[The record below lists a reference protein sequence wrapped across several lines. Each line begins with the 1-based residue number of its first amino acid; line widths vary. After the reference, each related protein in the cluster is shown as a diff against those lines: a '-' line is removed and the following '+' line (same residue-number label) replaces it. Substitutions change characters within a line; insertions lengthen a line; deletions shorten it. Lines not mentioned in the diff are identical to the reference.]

1 MVLRNRRLDETDR
14 VKQIR
19 ADTGYIKKNREVIR
33 KVH

>member
-14 VKQIR
+14 VKQIKT
-19 ADTGYIKKNREVIR
+19 DTRYKKKNREVIR